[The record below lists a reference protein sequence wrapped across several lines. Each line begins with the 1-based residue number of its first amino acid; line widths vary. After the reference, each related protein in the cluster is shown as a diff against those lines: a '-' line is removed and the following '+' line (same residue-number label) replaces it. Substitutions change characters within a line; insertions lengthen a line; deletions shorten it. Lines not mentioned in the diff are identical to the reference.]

1 MLIILILVIIGL
13 AIYII
18 YYLKKPRKNRA
29 FELDDENFDYTS
41 TN

>member
-1 MLIILILVIIGL
+1 MEIILILVFIGL

-18 YYLKKPRKNRA
+18 DYLKKPRKNKA
-29 FELDDENFDYTS
+29 FELDDENFDYNP